1 MSRPITRPFFNR
13 IAWLQA
19 LTVLA
24 ILLPIASGG
33 LYAWSVHQRA
43 QSRLADL
50 EPRYARLAGLVERR
64 ADLKTLNVQA
74 NEELAR
80 LAYPAAQD
88 VTKAGN
94 DAQQRIRALFADS
107 KLDVISIQVL
117 PAKQEDKDAKF
128 DRIAI
133 DLRVE
138 GDLTGMQNAL
148 ALLSSQTPVVLVDS
162 LSVQTIGAV
171 KPASTQRL
179 GGQFNFSVLRLRP

>member
-1 MSRPITRPFFNR
+1 MTSAMTRSFFNR

-24 ILLPIASGG
+24 VLLPIAGGG
-33 LYAWSVHQRA
+33 LYVWSVHQRA
-43 QSRLADL
+43 QSRLTDL

-64 ADLKTLNVQA
+64 ADLKTLGVQVG
-74 NEELAR
+74 EELAR

-94 DAQQRIRALFADS
+94 DAQQRIRALYADS
-107 KLDVISIQVL
+107 KLDIISIQVL
-117 PAKQEDKDAKF
+117 PARQEDKESKF
-128 DRIAI
+128 DRISI

-148 ALLSSQTPVVLVDS
+148 ALLASQTPVVLVDS
-162 LSVQTIGAV
+162 LALQTIGAV

-179 GGQFNFSVLRLRP
+179 GGQFNFAVLRLRP